1 MKKKKKKNQNKTTK
15 KSLGKACTTAPS
27 PLSWYGA
34 KAKYAYKIVKLFPPH
49 QTYVEPFLG
58 GGAVFFAK
66 HPSPVEILND
76 LHSHLVNF
84 FRVLRDRKQR
94 GQLIE
99 QVDGTPWSLEEFTAC
114 IDLLNDGRWKNNVE
128 RAWAF
133 FVSTKQGRNG
143 VGRYAADWS
152 YARTQSRGDISAR
165 TSMWMNLPR
174 RLAVAGLR
182 LKGAQIEHRSA
193 LNIID
198 RYDGDN
204 VLMYL
209 DPPYLLETR
218 CQHNT
223 DMYKHEMSK
232 ADHAR
237 LLLRLKEAKA
247 MIVLSGYPS
256 DLYDVLLAGWTRI
269 EIEGYSS
276 ASPRVSKHL
285 KKRTEVLWLNY
296 PPPMAA
302 ETVIAA

>member
-1 MKKKKKKNQNKTTK
+1 MKKQNRTTK
-15 KSLGKACTTAPS
+15 KSSGKACTTAPS

-34 KAKYAYKIVKLFPPH
+34 KAKYAHKIVKLFLPH
-49 QTYVEPFLG
+49 CTYVEPFFG

-66 HPSPVEILND
+66 PPSPVEIIND
-76 LHSHLVNF
+76 LHSHIVNF
-84 FRVLRDRKQR
+84 FRVLRDKKQR

-99 QVDGTPWSLEEFTAC
+99 QVDGTPWSLEEFNAC

-133 FVSTKQGRNG
+133 FVATKQARNG
-143 VGRYAADWS
+143 VGRSAADWS
-152 YARTQSRGDISAR
+152 YARTESRGDISAR

-198 RYDGDN
+198 RYDGDD

-218 CQHNT
+218 CPHT
-223 DMYKHEMSK
+223 AYKYKHEMSN

-237 LLLRLKEAKA
+237 LLLRLKRARA
-247 MIVLSGYPS
+247 MIVLSGYS
-256 DLYDVLLAGWTRI
+256 SNLYDEMLADWNRI
-269 EIEGYSS
+269 EIKGYSS

-296 PPPMAA
+296 TPPAAA